1 MKNDD
6 FEMKLRS
13 VYFNYS
19 EAQNYLRAISILGE
33 LSKEC
38 LRQMR
43 AKEDKKREERN
54 LKIPF
59 KE

>member
-19 EAQNYLRAISILGE
+19 EKQNYLRAISILGE
-33 LSKEC
+33 LS
-38 LRQMR
+38 
-43 AKEDKKREERN
+43 
-54 LKIPF
+54 
-59 KE
+59 